1 MKAIH
6 KILIQNVKD
15 RRKIREE
22 EALEKRNV
30 WTLLDRDYA
39 EMERERIREKK
50 LVYMTHSQTISVP
63 LLEISIDRCKIW
75 PLAGKIRKKV

>member
-1 MKAIH
+1 MRRVQ

-22 EALEKRNV
+22 EELERRNV
-30 WTLLDRDYA
+30 WTLVDRDYA

-50 LVYMTHSQTISVP
+50 SV
-63 LLEISIDRCKIW
+63 
-75 PLAGKIRKKV
+75 

>member
-1 MKAIH
+1 MQKNYNLILFFRQDSETRFAVDDLVGMRRVQ

-30 WTLLDRDYA
+30 WTLVDRDYA

-50 LVYMTHSQTISVP
+50 SV
-63 LLEISIDRCKIW
+63 
-75 PLAGKIRKKV
+75 

>member
-50 LVYMTHSQTISVP
+50 LVYMTHSQTISRSRSSNDTCG
-63 LLEISIDRCKIW
+63 LEAALN
-75 PLAGKIRKKV
+75 LARF

>member
-50 LVYMTHSQTISVP
+50 LVYMIHSQTIS
-63 LLEISIDRCKIW
+63 
-75 PLAGKIRKKV
+75 RKVLKCSEET